1 MIAGC
6 GSTQTTTTT
15 KAADHPPSAFERPVA
30 PDATAI
36 TGGSPAERSELRD
49 VLRVLGGT
57 GIGALDI
64 SPAGTEWTPHPDDA
78 VILSYTAGTD
88 DEADWEGNLVGGAFA
103 ARSRASGLPRVIAIQ
118 GSSGGSRLGDE
129 APPASDS
136 SSAADIRA
144 AVEEATSRQGAEVTG
159 LKVLE
164 LDGRPVVRLSI
175 QVDDPAR
182 FLLEGLSVVLAAI
195 PQTAAGRYLQVV
207 DGSGQLALRSGGVS
221 YGESMGMG
229 WNRPDLDSC
238 TPFIHSEPA
247 GYQAAPCP
255 VDGPH
260 VSALP
265 GTSPTKSAAEV
276 ESIVAG
282 EARRGETV
290 MGLEVGPAASLCTA
304 WRMAS
309 CPSTAPTVWL
319 AELRQDPD
327 TSSGR
332 WVMVDDAD
340 GQVVGRGEL
349 PH

>member
-1 MIAGC
+1 M
-6 GSTQTTTTT
+6 
-15 KAADHPPSAFERPVA
+15 
-30 PDATAI
+30 
-36 TGGSPAERSELRD
+36 
-49 VLRVLGGT
+49 
-57 GIGALDI
+57 
-64 SPAGTEWTPHPDDA
+64 
-78 VILSYTAGTD
+78 
-88 DEADWEGNLVGGAFA
+88 
-103 ARSRASGLPRVIAIQ
+103 
-118 GSSGGSRLGDE
+118 
-129 APPASDS
+129 
-136 SSAADIRA
+136 
-144 AVEEATSRQGAEVTG
+144 TG